1 MATLTPTGQSVK
13 PDGVT
18 TVSQGI
24 YTYADGSGLGLDTK
38 EVIVVTPIVATLA
51 AAAHRSAITSVD
63 PDPFTTP
70 GANFTAIVT
79 APHQSTISVLCDW
92 NAGLVTTTATLALA
106 YYDGI
111 QYYITETAT
120 PITSGPTATHAY
132 RLRSFTVIPG
142 TWAIVVTAMDAGVSP
157 TLTLRVL
164 VS

>member
-1 MATLTPTGQSVK
+1 MATLTPAGQSVK

-51 AAAHRSAITSVD
+51 A
-63 PDPFTTP
+63 